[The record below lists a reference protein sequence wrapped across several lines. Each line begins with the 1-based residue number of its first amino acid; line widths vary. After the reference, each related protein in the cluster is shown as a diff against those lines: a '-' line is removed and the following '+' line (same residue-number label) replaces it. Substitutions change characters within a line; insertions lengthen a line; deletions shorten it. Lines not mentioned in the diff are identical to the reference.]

1 MFLSLGCY
9 RGGEFIKCIQNTVM
23 RRSILLCLLTGCLIL
38 TIPIIIWLMLN
49 SAFDSFIDCY
59 IKYNIL
65 YSTHFGGENRWQYS
79 FIHFFNEAMVLLSSG
94 IVIYLAVRRHLY
106 FDILYMI
113 YMFITFL
120 SVSMSGNTYMHY
132 GMIFIPMITYP
143 IAKFLW
149 ESKSIQVSES
159 MNIRF
164 GTLYL
169 TCIVAAPVWLN
180 GLNGILAQ
188 SSERDFSEDLLYIS
202 ETVKAN
208 SSQED
213 RISVCGNW
221 NAVYLLSDRLSS
233 SYYSYQSACYIEQS
247 MMEEYY
253 RELEERPPKV
263 IVGDNYERMPEQM
276 KSYISQY
283 GYIVVGTNENGIWNI
298 YVQKDE

>member
-1 MFLSLGCY
+1 M
-9 RGGEFIKCIQNTVM
+9 
-23 RRSILLCLLTGCLIL
+23 
-38 TIPIIIWLMLN
+38 
-49 SAFDSFIDCY
+49 
-59 IKYNIL
+59 
-65 YSTHFGGENRWQYS
+65 
-79 FIHFFNEAMVLLSSG
+79 
-94 IVIYLAVRRHLY
+94 
-106 FDILYMI
+106 
-113 YMFITFL
+113 
-120 SVSMSGNTYMHY
+120 
-132 GMIFIPMITYP
+132 
-143 IAKFLW
+143 
-149 ESKSIQVSES
+149 
-159 MNIRF
+159 
-164 GTLYL
+164 
-169 TCIVAAPVWLN
+169 
-180 GLNGILAQ
+180 AQ